1 MDPLSNSLPRSKDS
15 LWILIMHKISWSLNM
30 RIEICLFREV
40 QKRELTSVFGSLIVY
55 APLSV

>member
-1 MDPLSNSLPRSKDS
+1 MDPFSNSLPRSKDG
-15 LWILIMHKISWSLNM
+15 LWILITHEISWSLNM

-40 QKRELTSVFGSLIVY
+40 QERELTSVFGSLIVY